1 MCSASVG
8 PSRFMGLELS
18 EAVNKEEKK
27 RKRERLG
34 GGGGGAG
41 GETEA

>member
-27 RKRERLG
+27 ERERETG
-34 GGGGGAG
+34 GE
-41 GETEA
+41 ETEA

>member
-18 EAVNKEEKK
+18 EAVNKEKK
-27 RKRERLG
+27 RERERERLG
-34 GGGGGAG
+34 GKRQA
-41 GETEA
+41 